1 MLVKTAGLPVAMP
14 VHDANPHDPR
24 AESELLAC
32 HLGDVQDVA
41 SVVAIRGYC
50 APRPSPR
57 ASISRE
63 H

>member
-1 MLVKTAGLPVAMP
+1 MP
-14 VHDANPHDPR
+14 VHAANPHHPR

-32 HLGDVQDVA
+32 HLGDVENVA
-41 SVVAIRGYC
+41 SIVAIRDYC

-57 ASISRE
+57 ASVSRE